1 MDGGQTKPN
10 AERAA
15 VKPPQGMSASA
26 LDKKIGIKQHA
37 RDDAARNLPRHD
49 LPRHDADDLSDTEKA
64 VIEAVAG
71 ERARV
76 DQARSDA
83 KADAERRLRALA
95 PSPQDFTRPSLD
107 ARLALRQTSGAGNWT
122 WARTPPS
129 TSGPCYRSIRL
140 RPSFS

>member
-71 ERARV
+71 ERARGSGTPGH
-76 DQARSDA
+76 QGLRRTAPARP
-83 KADAERRLRALA
+83 RPITPRLH
-95 PSPQDFTRPSLD
+95 
-107 ARLALRQTSGAGNWT
+107 
-122 WARTPPS
+122 
-129 TSGPCYRSIRL
+129 
-140 RPSFS
+140 